1 MAAVRD
7 AVIVEAVRTP
17 VGRGKPGGALS
28 GHHPVDLLAATLEA
42 LVTRTGIDPGLVDD
56 VLVGCVSQ
64 VGQQT
69 FNVGRSAVLAAG
81 FPESVPATTIDRQC
95 GSSQQALH
103 FAAQGV
109 LAGSYDV
116 ALVAGVESMS
126 RVPMGSSMA
135 GQDPFGARIAAR
147 YPGGLVP
154 QGISAELI
162 AARWDLTREDVD
174 AYSAMSHRR
183 AHAAAEDGRAT
194 GRLVP
199 IEVDR
204 GDGPTGETLT
214 RDEGVRPDT
223 TRETLA
229 ALRPAFEHPSWH
241 ERFPEL
247 RWVVHAGNASQ
258 LSDGA
263 AALLVME
270 RARAEALGLTPRA
283 RVHAMT
289 VVGDDPILML
299 TGVIPATHRVL
310 ERAGLRMDDVD
321 AFEVNEAFAP
331 VVLAWQ
337 RETGADLARVNV
349 HGGAIANGH
358 PLGASGAKLTA
369 TLLDVLEHTDGRYG
383 LQTMC
388 EGGGM
393 ANATIIERL
402 T

>member
-1 MAAVRD
+1 MAVRD
-7 AVIVEAVRTP
+7 AVIVGAVRTP

-28 GHHPVDLLAATLEA
+28 GHHPVDLLATTLDA
-42 LVTRTGIDPGLVDD
+42 LAQRTGLDPGHVDD
-56 VLVGCVSQ
+56 VIVGCVSQ
-64 VGQQT
+64 AGQQT
-69 FNVGRSAVLAAG
+69 FNVARNGVLAAG
-81 FPESVPATTIDRQC
+81 WPEHVPATTVDRQC

-116 ALVAGVESMS
+116 AVVAGVESMS
-126 RVPMGSSMA
+126 RVPMGSSMV
-135 GQDPFGARIAAR
+135 GQDPFGTRMPAR
-147 YPGGLVP
+147 YAGGLVP

-162 AARWDLTREDVD
+162 ASRWDLDRTTLD
-174 AYSAMSHRR
+174 AFATESHRR
-183 AHAAAEDGRAT
+183 AHAAAEDGRST
-194 GRLVP
+194 GRIVP
-199 IEVDR
+199 LPVDR
-204 GDGPTGETLT
+204 GEGPTGETID

-223 TRETLA
+223 SVETLA
-229 ALRPAFEHPSWH
+229 RLRPAFEDPSW
-241 ERFPEL
+241 EQRFDDL

-263 AALLVME
+263 AALLVMD
-270 RARAEALGLTPRA
+270 RSRAEALGMAPLA

-289 VVGDDPILML
+289 VVGDDPIMML
-299 TGVIPATHRVL
+299 TGVVPATRRVL
-310 ERAGLRMDDVD
+310 ERAGMTLDDID

-337 RETGADLARVNV
+337 RETGVDLGRVNV
-349 HGGAIANGH
+349 RGGAIANGH

-369 TLLDVLEHTDGRYG
+369 TLLDVLEHTGGRYG

-393 ANATIIERL
+393 ANATIVERL
-402 T
+402 P

>member
-1 MAAVRD
+1 MAVRD
-7 AVIVEAVRTP
+7 AVIVGAVRTP

-28 GHHPVDLLAATLEA
+28 GHHPVDLLATTLDA
-42 LVTRTGIDPGLVDD
+42 LAQRTGLDPGHVDD
-56 VLVGCVSQ
+56 VIVGCVSQ
-64 VGQQT
+64 AGQQT
-69 FNVGRSAVLAAG
+69 FNVARNGVLAAG
-81 FPESVPATTIDRQC
+81 WPEHVPATTVDRQC

-116 ALVAGVESMS
+116 AVVAGVESMS

-135 GQDPFGARIAAR
+135 GQDPFGARIPTR
-147 YPGGLVP
+147 YAGGLVP

-162 AARWDLTREDVD
+162 AARWDLDRTTLD
-174 AYSAMSHRR
+174 AFAAESHRR
-183 AHAAAEDGRAT
+183 AHAAAEDGRST
-194 GRLVP
+194 GRIVP
-199 IEVDR
+199 LPVDH
-204 GDGPTGETLT
+204 GEGPTGETIE

-223 TRETLA
+223 SVESLA
-229 ALRPAFEHPSWH
+229 RLRPAFEDPSW
-241 ERFPEL
+241 EQRFDDL

-263 AALLVME
+263 AALLVMD
-270 RARAEALGLTPRA
+270 RSRAEALGMAPLA

-289 VVGDDPILML
+289 VVGDDPIMML
-299 TGVIPATHRVL
+299 AGVIPATRRVL
-310 ERAGLRMDDVD
+310 ERAGMTLDDID

-337 RETGADLARVNV
+337 RETGVDLGRVNV

-369 TLLDVLEHTDGRYG
+369 TLLDVLEHTGGRYG

-393 ANATIIERL
+393 ANATIVERL
-402 T
+402 P

>member
-1 MAAVRD
+1 MAVRD
-7 AVIVEAVRTP
+7 AVIVDALRTP
-17 VGRGKPGGALS
+17 TGRGKPGGALH
-28 GHHPVDLLAATLEA
+28 GHHPVDLLAGVLEE
-42 LVTRTGIDPGLVDD
+42 LVGRSGLDPARVDD
-56 VLVGCVSQ
+56 VIAGCVSQ
-64 VGQQT
+64 AGQQT
-69 FNVGRSAVLAAG
+69 FNVARSAVLAAG
-81 FPESVPATTIDRQC
+81 LPESVPATTVDRQC

-116 ALVAGVESMS
+116 AIAAGVESMS
-126 RVPMGSSMA
+126 RVPMGSSLA
-135 GQDPFGARIAAR
+135 GQDPFGARIAQR
-147 YPGGLVP
+147 YEGGLIP

-162 AARWDLTREDVD
+162 ATRWDLTRDDLD
-174 AYSAMSHRR
+174 AYSASSHAR
-183 AHAAAEDGRAT
+183 AHAAAEDGRST
-194 GRLVP
+194 GRILP
-199 IEVDR
+199 LPVDR
-204 GDGPTGETLT
+204 GEGPTGETLT
-214 RDEGVRPDT
+214 RDEGVRPGT
-223 TRETLA
+223 TTETLA
-229 ALRPAFEHPSWH
+229 ALRPAFQDASWDA
-241 ERFPEL
+241 RFDDL

-263 AALLVME
+263 GALLVMD
-270 RARAEALGLTPRA
+270 RTFAEQHGMTPLA
-283 RVHAMT
+283 RVHTMS

-310 ERAGLRMDDVD
+310 ERAGLSVDDID

-337 RETGADLARVNV
+337 RETGADLERVNV

-358 PLGASGAKLTA
+358 PLGASGAKLTT
-369 TLLDVLEHTDGRYG
+369 TLLDVLEHTGGRYG

-393 ANATIIERL
+393 ANAMIVERL